1 MNAITEPNRGL
12 VALVGLTPPERQSA
26 RDAVTLA
33 GAPLCEDPARASLV
47 LASPSAPVPAFVPC
61 VRVGDGGQVSLPGDR
76 ALLVSLIAEA
86 SWRRRTHGAVWVV
99 SGIAGGV

>member
-47 LASPSAPVPAFVPC
+47 LA
-61 VRVGDGGQVSLPGDR
+61 
-76 ALLVSLIAEA
+76 
-86 SWRRRTHGAVWVV
+86 
-99 SGIAGGV
+99 